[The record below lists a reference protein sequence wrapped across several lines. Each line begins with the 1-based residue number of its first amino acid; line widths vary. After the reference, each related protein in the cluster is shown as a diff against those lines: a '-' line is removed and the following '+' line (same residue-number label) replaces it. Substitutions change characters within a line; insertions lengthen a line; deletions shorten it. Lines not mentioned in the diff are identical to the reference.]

1 MAPILNSSV
10 ASCGKSGGSN
20 MQERLLLKCDNS
32 IYADEIT
39 ELLRTHQIVSRQ
51 HDETQDLQ
59 PGAYGAV
66 TGIAIYVFEKDYAK
80 AQEVVAPVLAE
91 RKNMFSF
98 CPKCGSEEIEVIV
111 RRHDYG
117 TCLILTCLFL
127 IFLPGLYICLPAE
140 LGLRSMVT
148 DYIAGGMLVFGF
160 VLMFAIRNIAAN
172 YQCRKCG
179 KKFNRR

>member
-1 MAPILNSSV
+1 MTSILNPSA
-10 ASCGKSGGSN
+10 ASCGKPGGSD

-39 ELLRTHQIVSRQ
+39 GVLRTHQIVSRQ
-51 HDETQDLQ
+51 HDETQDFQ

-80 AQEVVAPVLAE
+80 AQA
-91 RKNMFSF
+91 
-98 CPKCGSEEIEVIV
+98 IV
-111 RRHDYG
+111 RRHDYA
-117 TCLILTCLFL
+117 TFLILTCLFL
-127 IFLPGLYICLPAE
+127 IFLPGVYMVLPAE
-140 LGLRSMVT
+140 LGIRSSLT
-148 DYIAGGMLVFGF
+148 DYIAGGMVILGF
-160 VLMFAIRNIAAN
+160 LLMFAIRNITAN